1 MRHFIYLDTEKLYS
15 ISSQLFNGFTDSVVS
30 EISSQECTDEQQ
42 KMLWG
47 KGKQLGHLFTEASK
61 SIEKKFLHDQAL
73 VSLEDKLLENQD
85 LLELNNSN
93 SESISNETLLSKK
106 FIKLTAK
113 VQISDY
119 LELKSLLQ
127 NFNDLGQSITFL
139 SHIEEVMIAKEAQKL
154 IKQTSDRNEKARLQ
168 AMIKG
173 SPNMEEIALEEGL
186 RLDPDLIKHI
196 LNMVSY
202 RYTDEFIFSQNL
214 SNKVFNSII
223 NRKYLREPEN
233 LLKRKYQET
242 HKNLVIIGS
251 VCQLHVDKD
260 VAEIKDNF
268 DNLKEIVQNLAL
280 VKQNLDISIDGL
292 MENEVIID
300 PIAAYFE

>member
-1 MRHFIYLDTEKLYS
+1 MRHFIYLDTEKLFS
-15 ISSQLFNGFTDSVVS
+15 ISSQLFNGFTESVIS
-30 EISSQECTDEQQ
+30 EISSQERTDEQQ
-42 KMLWG
+42 KMSWG
-47 KGKQLGHLFTEASK
+47 KGKQLGHLFVEASK

-73 VSLEDKLLENQD
+73 VSLEEKLIENED
-85 LLELNNSN
+85 LLELNNSTV
-93 SESISNETLLSKK
+93 EPVSNETLLSKK
-106 FIKLTAK
+106 FIKLKAK

-119 LELKSLLQ
+119 LELKTLLE
-127 NFNDLGQSITFL
+127 NFNDLGLSITFL
-139 SHIEEVMIAKEAQKL
+139 SHIEEAMIAKEAQKL
-154 IKQTSDRNEKARLQ
+154 LKQTSDRNEKARLQ
-168 AMIKG
+168 AIVK
-173 SPNMEEIALEEGL
+173 SNPNIEEIASEAGL

-214 SNKVFNSII
+214 SSKIFNSII

-242 HKNLVIIGS
+242 HKDLVVIGS
-251 VCQLHVDKD
+251 ICQLPIDKD
-260 VAEIKDNF
+260 VIEVKDSF

>member
-1 MRHFIYLDTEKLYS
+1 MRHFIYLDTEKLFS
-15 ISSQLFNGFTDSVVS
+15 ISSQLFNGFTESVIS
-30 EISSQECTDEQQ
+30 ETSSQERTDEQQ
-42 KMLWG
+42 KMSWG
-47 KGKQLGHLFTEASK
+47 KGTQLGHLFVEASK
-61 SIEKKFLHDQAL
+61 SVEKKFLHDQAL
-73 VSLEDKLLENQD
+73 VYLEEKLIENED
-85 LLELNNSN
+85 LLELNNSII
-93 SESISNETLLSKK
+93 EPVSNENLLSKK
-106 FIKLTAK
+106 FIKLKAK

-119 LELKSLLQ
+119 LELKSLLE
-127 NFNDLGQSITFL
+127 NFNDLGLSITYL
-139 SHIEEVMIAKEAQKL
+139 SNLEETVVAKEAQKL
-154 IKQTSDRNEKARLQ
+154 LKQTTDRNEKAKLQ
-168 AMIKG
+168 AMIK
-173 SPNMEEIALEEGL
+173 SYPKLEEAALEAGL

-214 SNKVFNSII
+214 SNKVFNSIL

-242 HKNLVIIGS
+242 HKDLVIIGS
-251 VCQLHVDKD
+251 VCQLPIDKD
-260 VAEIKDNF
+260 VVEVKDSF

-280 VKQNLDISIDGL
+280 MKQNLDISIDGL